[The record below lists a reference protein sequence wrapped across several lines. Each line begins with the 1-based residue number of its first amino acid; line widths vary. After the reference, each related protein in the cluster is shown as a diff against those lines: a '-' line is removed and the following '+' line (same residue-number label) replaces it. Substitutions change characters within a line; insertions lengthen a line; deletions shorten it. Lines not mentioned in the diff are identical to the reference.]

1 MRDPGAE
8 ASKNPTFPV
17 PTAKGTIMSL
27 YELLHRDH
35 EKVKSLFEQLEAAG
49 DDQERLREALFSN
62 LYREL
67 DIHTQAEEK
76 YFYSRLRGEAD
87 TREMTMESMDDHKLA
102 KRLLGEL
109 DSMDKG
115 TPEWLFKCRT
125 LRDTVEGHVEMEE
138 QQMFP
143 MAQRILDDEEAA
155 GIAEDIESFREE
167 HSELEA
173 F

>member
-1 MRDPGAE
+1 MRAPGAQ
-8 ASKNPTFPV
+8 ASRSLTFPV
-17 PTAKGTIMSL
+17 PAAKGTIMSL

-35 EKVKSLFEQLEAAG
+35 EMAKSLFDQLEATG
-49 DDQERLREALFSN
+49 EDQERRRETLFSN

-87 TREMTMESMDDHKLA
+87 TRELTAESLDDHKLA

-115 TPEWLFKCRT
+115 TPEWRFKCRT

-155 GIAEDIESFREE
+155 GIAEDIESFKEE

-173 F
+173 Y